1 MGFDEVLAVHELLA
15 ARQQLILATE
25 ACWIDALTEGWAV
38 AEMYALDIAVDMNA
52 HAVGWVEWN
61 VVLHFSTAPSGRG
74 VKPGGPN
81 HTGSRFGSAVLLWQE
96 DDGFEDLVFQ
106 PTFFAIGHYSRFVRP
121 GARRVHT
128 SGGGVA
134 MTGGD
139 YDAVRAHVYAG
150 TAGPPPPGQ
159 PPLVASA
166 FVAADGGS
174 VAVVV
179 VNPAN
184 VSVAYKLLD
193 SGAGPG
199 GAPAAV
205 AVTIP
210 AHGMQT
216 LTYALA

>member
-1 MGFDEVLAVHELLA
+1 MGFDEVLAVHELLG
-15 ARQQLILATE
+15 ARQLILATE
-25 ACWIDALTEGWAV
+25 ACWIDALTEPWAT

-106 PTFFAIGHYSRFVRP
+106 PTFYAIGHYSRFVRP

-128 SGGGVA
+128 AGGGVA

-139 YDAVRAHVYAG
+139 YDAVRAAVYGKGA
-150 TAGPPPPGQ
+150 PPPAP

-179 VNPAN
+179 VNPSN
-184 VSVAYKLLD
+184 VSVDFKLVD
-193 SGAGPG
+193 AAAGAA
-199 GAPAAV
+199 GAPAA
-205 AVTIP
+205 ARVTIP